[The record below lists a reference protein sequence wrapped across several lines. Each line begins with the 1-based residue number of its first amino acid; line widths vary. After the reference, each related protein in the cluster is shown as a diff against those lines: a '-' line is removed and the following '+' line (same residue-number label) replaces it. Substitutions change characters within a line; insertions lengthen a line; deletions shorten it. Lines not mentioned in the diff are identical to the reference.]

1 MLFPTQRIQHGA
13 VIASRRLA
21 LVVFLGWTL
30 LAPRLG
36 SAADSRGWAYMID
49 RLVADGLDRE
59 RVTRVFADPRMEP
72 FDGLDFGLDPREPHS
87 LYRGF
92 LRASSVSAARRCRS
106 EHAAALEAAE
116 ATTGVSADLVTAILY
131 VETGCGRNTGSS
143 RILYRLARL
152 AMANEPVNLRANIAR
167 LAGDLTPDADIEQ
180 RVRARAQYLED
191 TFYPEVR
198 AAFDVADRMHV
209 DVLELRGSPSGAVGD
224 PQFLPTN
231 YIRYGADATGD
242 GVVDLYDTADAAAS
256 CATYL
261 ADKGWRSGLTDSERR
276 AVIWHYNRSAA
287 YVDAVLTLARR
298 IETGQA
304 VPAEPVVRTAR
315 AAQGRKRATKVA
327 ARSTSAAKTTARSSA
342 KTPKRAVRASN
353 PKPTAP
359 TTIAQGSAG

>member
-1 MLFPTQRIQHGA
+1 M
-13 VIASRRLA
+13 IASRRLA
-21 LVVFLGWTL
+21 LVVILGWTL

-36 SAADSRGWAYMID
+36 AAGECRGWGYIID

-59 RVTRVFADPRMEP
+59 RVTRVFTDPRMEP
-72 FDGLDFGLDPREPHS
+72 FDGLEFGLDPREPHS

-92 LRASSVSAARRCRS
+92 LRASSVNAARRCRI
-106 EHAAALEAAE
+106 EHATALEAAE
-116 ATTGVSADLVTAILY
+116 ATTGVSADLVAAILY

-152 AMANEPVNLRANIAR
+152 AMANEPVNLRANVAR
-167 LAGDLTPDADIEQ
+167 LAGDIEPDPAIEE
-180 RVRARAQYLED
+180 RVRGRAQYLED

-198 AAFDVADRMHV
+198 AAFDMADRMHV

-261 ADKGWRSGLTDSERR
+261 ADKGWRSGLTDADRR

-287 YVDAVLTLARR
+287 YVEAVLTLARR
-298 IETGQA
+298 IQTGEA
-304 VPAEPVVRTAR
+304 VPAEPAVRMAR
-315 AAQGRKRATKVA
+315 ATHGRKRATKVV
-327 ARSTSAAKTTARSSA
+327 ARSTAASKTTARSTA
-342 KTPKRAVRASN
+342 KTPKRAARASA
-353 PKPTAP
+353 PKRSTAP